1 MEEIRIYRGQRG
13 TAYESAAFDL
23 TAGGVSGVVEE
34 NGKYYVILCVN
45 DYDEAATRE
54 RKEWMVR
61 QRKNEAFYSAYQGF
75 KAELLLTGDDAL
87 WEEIRISD
95 SPQVSADF
103 FAVYEE
109 AFGAL

>member
-1 MEEIRIYRGQRG
+1 
-13 TAYESAAFDL
+13 
-23 TAGGVSGVVEE
+23 
-34 NGKYYVILCVN
+34 
-45 DYDEAATRE
+45 
-54 RKEWMVR
+54 MVR
-61 QRKNEAFYSAYQGF
+61 QRKNEAFYSAYQEF

-109 AFGAL
+109 AFGSL